1 MLTFS
6 ESSRSFKVP
15 SDFASA
21 ARLRRLNW
29 RVSELCKPKELAV
42 SFKLIDADLD
52 ADAGTMR
59 RDNSYVF
66 IIRGMQQ

>member
-1 MLTFS
+1 
-6 ESSRSFKVP
+6 
-15 SDFASA
+15 
-21 ARLRRLNW
+21 
-29 RVSELCKPKELAV
+29 V